1 MKRMAL
7 RVRESSVVSRTK
19 RVDQNAVVVIWRK
32 QMRREWT
39 RAVNI
44 ITKGKERGDAQ
55 CNDQDDEREAYVRLA
70 TCGNK
75 G

>member
-1 MKRMAL
+1 MAL
-7 RVRESSVVSRTK
+7 DRRELSVVSRTK
-19 RVDQNAVVVIWRK
+19 RVDHNAVVVIWRK
-32 QMRREWT
+32 QTRRELT

-44 ITKGKERGDAQ
+44 KTKGKERGDAQ
-55 CNDQDDEREAYVRLA
+55 CNNQDDERKRCVRLA